1 MSSETTKMNCIEC
14 WNKETRKDNLFCSA
28 KCEKLHLEKV
38 QNSFDFN
45 RMMIAKGLREGIL

>member
-1 MSSETTKMNCIEC
+1 MSSQITKMKCLEC
-14 WNKETRKDNLFCSA
+14 WNKKAKKDSIFCSV
-28 KCEKLHLEKV
+28 KCKKLHLEKV